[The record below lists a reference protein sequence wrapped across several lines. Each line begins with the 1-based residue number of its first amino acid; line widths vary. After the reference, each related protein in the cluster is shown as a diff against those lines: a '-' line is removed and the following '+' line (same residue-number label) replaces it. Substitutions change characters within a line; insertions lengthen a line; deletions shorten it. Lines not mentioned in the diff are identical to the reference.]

1 MRRVRDV
8 AGKATN
14 EEITVEKSAETR
26 NGNGGAL
33 KAKAA
38 MTVHSGE

>member
-1 MRRVRDV
+1 V

-14 EEITVEKSAETR
+14 EEKAVDKSAETR

-33 KAKAA
+33 KAKAKKTA
-38 MTVHSGE
+38 HSGE